1 MKLTNT
7 KKWRNTESTAIDIS
21 FGSNSIKEFSCM
33 LNSINIKDFMS
44 VNPLTLTPATHI
56 MDAIHEMLVRKVT
69 GGTVLD
75 DQGRVVG
82 IISEIDL
89 LDKLEQIAYYQEGD
103 ACIGDL
109 MCSEV
114 DVLPADIT
122 LFEAARILIKHKR
135 RRMPV
140 VEDGRFVG
148 QISCRS
154 ILQAFK
160 DSMLAHDKKED

>member
-1 MKLTNT
+1 
-7 KKWRNTESTAIDIS
+7 
-21 FGSNSIKEFSCM
+21 M

-44 VNPLTLTPATHI
+44 VNPLTFSPTTHI
-56 MDAIHEMLVRKVT
+56 MDAIHEMLIRKVT

-75 DQGRVVG
+75 AEGRVVG
-82 IISEIDL
+82 VISELDL
-89 LDKLEQIAYYQEGD
+89 LGQLEQIAYYQEGD

-114 DVLPADIT
+114 DVLPLQTT
-122 LFEAARILIKHKR
+122 LFEAARTLIQHKR

-140 VEDGRFVG
+140 VDNGLFVG

>member
-1 MKLTNT
+1 MRRLIYDLYYAD
-7 KKWRNTESTAIDIS
+7 EISVDIAI
-21 FGSNSIKEFSCM
+21 K
-33 LNSINIKDFMS
+33 
-44 VNPLTLTPATHI
+44 
-56 MDAIHEMLVRKVT
+56 
-69 GGTVLD
+69 
-75 DQGRVVG
+75 
-82 IISEIDL
+82 L

-114 DVLPADIT
+114 DVLPLETT
-122 LFEAARILIKHKR
+122 LFEAARTLTKYKR

-140 VEDGRFVG
+140 VDDGRFVG

-160 DSMLAHDKKED
+160 DSMLAHDKNED

>member
-1 MKLTNT
+1 
-7 KKWRNTESTAIDIS
+7 
-21 FGSNSIKEFSCM
+21 M
-33 LNSINIKDFMS
+33 LNSIKIKDFMS

-82 IISEIDL
+82 VISELDL

-114 DVLPADIT
+114 DVLPLETT
-122 LFEAARILIKHKR
+122 LFEAARTLTKYKR

-140 VEDGRFVG
+140 VDDGKFVG

>member
-1 MKLTNT
+1 
-7 KKWRNTESTAIDIS
+7 
-21 FGSNSIKEFSCM
+21 M
-33 LNSINIKDFMS
+33 LNSIKIKDFMS

-75 DQGRVVG
+75 DQGGVVG
-82 IISEIDL
+82 VISELDL
-89 LDKLEQIAYYQEGD
+89 LGQLEQIAYYQEGD

-109 MCSEV
+109 MLTKV
-114 DVLPADIT
+114 DVLSVNTT
-122 LFEAARILIKHKR
+122 LFEAARTLIQYKR

-140 VEDGRFVG
+140 VEDGKFVG

-154 ILQAFK
+154 ILRAFK
-160 DSMLAHDKKED
+160 DSMLAHDNKED

>member
-1 MKLTNT
+1 
-7 KKWRNTESTAIDIS
+7 
-21 FGSNSIKEFSCM
+21 M

-44 VNPLTLTPATHI
+44 VNPLTFAPATHI
-56 MDAIHEMLVRKVT
+56 MDAIHAMLVRKVT

-82 IISEIDL
+82 VISELDL

-114 DVLPADIT
+114 DVLPLQTT
-122 LFEAARILIKHKR
+122 LFEAARTLTQHKR

-140 VEDGRFVG
+140 VDNGLFVG

-160 DSMLAHDKKED
+160 DSVLAHDKKED